1 MMGQFVMS
9 TRIYMGKSSL
19 DEIKQ
24 LGIKRAYII
33 CDPFMEKCGRAKE
46 LEALLQQQGAQTMV
60 FSEVV
65 PDPSIEVVT
74 KAIYGMGQ
82 FDPDGIVALGGGSA
96 IDTAKAAGQLYA
108 AMHNGKRPVLAA
120 VPTTSGTGSEVT
132 SFAVISDTQAQV
144 KYALRDPALVPD
156 AAFLDP
162 ELTASVP
169 PAITADTGMDV
180 LTHALEAYVS
190 VKADDFTDACA
201 EKAIRLVWKYLERAV
216 TNGSD
221 TEAREHM
228 HNASCL
234 AGIAFSNAS
243 LGICHSMA
251 HALGA
256 AFHIPH
262 GRSNALLLPYV
273 IAYNANLDR
282 QENSAAL
289 LRYAQIAEL
298 LNIGGGTPKAAVHNL
313 IRQIRTMMKRIGIPY
328 YVTDLSIEKEA
339 FEQAVDAMAEKAMN
353 DNCTPTNPRV
363 PQKEEIESLYKEL
376 CKGGFV

>member
-1 MMGQFVMS
+1 MGQFIMS

-19 DEIKQ
+19 EEIKQ

-46 LEALLQQQGAQTMV
+46 LAEILQQQGAQTEI
-60 FSEVV
+60 FSEVI
-65 PDPSIEVVT
+65 PDPSIEIVT
-74 KAIYGMGQ
+74 KTIHGMQQ
-82 FDPDGIVALGGGSA
+82 FNPDGIVALGGGSA

-108 AMHNGKRPVLAA
+108 AMNGSQRPILAA

-144 KYALRDPALVPD
+144 KYALRDSALVPD

-180 LTHALEAYVS
+180 LTHALEAYAS
-190 VKADDFTDACA
+190 IKADDFTDACA
-201 EKAIRLVWKYLERAV
+201 EKAVRLVWKYLERAV
-216 TNGSD
+216 IDGSD
-221 TEAREHM
+221 MEAREHM

-262 GRSNALLLPYV
+262 GRSNALLLPHI
-273 IAYNANLDR
+273 IAYNADLDR
-282 QENSAAL
+282 QEDSAAL

-328 YVTDLSIEKEA
+328 YVTDLSIEKET
-339 FEQAVDAMAEKAMN
+339 FEQSISAMAEKALN
-353 DNCTPTNPRV
+353 DNCTPTNPKI
-363 PQKEEIESLYKEL
+363 PQKEEIENLYKEL
-376 CKGGFV
+376 CKGGSV